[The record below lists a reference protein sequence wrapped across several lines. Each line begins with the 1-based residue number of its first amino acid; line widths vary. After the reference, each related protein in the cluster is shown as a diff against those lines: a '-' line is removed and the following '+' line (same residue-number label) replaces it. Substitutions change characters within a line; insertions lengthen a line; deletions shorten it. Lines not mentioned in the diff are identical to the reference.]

1 MFRKREAK
9 ILMIKRKTRSN
20 LSSEQKL
27 FIADKIRSL
36 GSLEKAR
43 LFYRRDDVV
52 SSYARHLAEKI
63 YK

>member
-1 MFRKREAK
+1 
-9 ILMIKRKTRSN
+9 MIKRKTRLN

-27 FIADKIRSL
+27 FIADKVRQL
-36 GSLEKAR
+36 GSLERAR
-43 LFYRRDDVV
+43 KDYRRDDVV